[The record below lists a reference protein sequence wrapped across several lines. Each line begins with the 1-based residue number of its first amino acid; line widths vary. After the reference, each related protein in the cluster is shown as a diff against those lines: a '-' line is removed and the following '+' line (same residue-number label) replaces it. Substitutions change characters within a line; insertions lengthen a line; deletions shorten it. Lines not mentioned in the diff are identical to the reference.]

1 MNRLLLVLFGAGLIP
16 IVPAGFFL
24 FYYQSQSKTNIT
36 ALEQSVSQMAAL
48 MTERETQDLS
58 RRLERM
64 WAPGTKYVDPANLER
79 ALRANPEFLYM
90 AFTGADGREILSGGA
105 PELRRFFGF
114 LDIGDTRLFRTAAE
128 GGRISIGQFEML
140 YDMPLCRMVYPLG
153 GGYFAFA
160 AVNLRDLVEKLHS
173 QRLGATGG
181 LLLADAEGGSLAFSR
196 SLEKFDRQAVRSM
209 TALGPVFEFEGAR
222 GVYVGAAARVRGFDL
237 YAVALEERAEAF
249 SGINRIIWLMA
260 FLLLGVATAFYFSAL
275 AFTRSLAAPVGALLA
290 GAARVSGGDF
300 RTAVAGGAQFSELS
314 ELITAF
320 NSMMREVERYH
331 GIQVE
336 KVFEEKQKLELLV
349 SLIHDAIILCDF
361 RGELLYANAAAEV
374 LLGVNEPQA
383 PKGPTL
389 RRKVADLVY
398 LKSEAG
404 DGVIGY
410 DTPAGKKYFQ
420 VNLQTLAAKTQRP
433 AVFMVLRDV
442 TLERE
447 VQKVKEEFFHSVAHD
462 LRAPLLTMQGYINL
476 LEREFAPGAKQAGY
490 VNSVRASSDRLFKML
505 ENILDISRME
515 AGHLKP
521 DLRKLNAAEFLA
533 ASAESFRALFE
544 EKGVALNVDAAGA
557 GAAEF
562 SADSALLR
570 RVMEN
575 LLSNA
580 WKFTPPGGSV
590 TASARAEN
598 GGVVFTVADTGP
610 GIPPDQLEAVFER
623 YKRLK
628 TGEGET
634 GFGLGLAIARKIV
647 QLHGGQIWAE
657 GGPGGVFKF
666 SVK

>member
-1 MNRLLLVLFGAGLIP
+1 MLFNFHHNRKPAVVLIILDGWGEAPAWGGNAPAAAQLPTISSLYKTAFHTSLVASGAAVGLPGHEQGNSEVGHLTIGSGRA
-16 IVPAGFFL
+16 IV
-24 FYYQSQSKTNIT
+24 
-36 ALEQSVSQMAAL
+36 
-48 MTERETQDLS
+48 QD
-58 RRLERM
+58 
-64 WAPGTKYVDPANLER
+64 
-79 ALRANPEFLYM
+79 
-90 AFTGADGREILSGGA
+90 
-105 PELRRFFGF
+105 
-114 LDIGDTRLFRTAAE
+114 RT
-128 GGRISIGQFEML
+128 RISNAIDDGSFFRNTVLIEAMQRVKQNGKTLHLIGL
-140 YDMPLCRMVYPLG
+140 VSDG
-153 GGYFAFA
+153 G
-160 AVNLRDLVEKLHS
+160 VHSHMDHLH
-173 QRLGATGG
+173 A
-181 LLLADAEGGSLAFSR
+181 LLADAEGGSLAFSR

-237 YAVALEERAEAF
+237 YALALEERAEAF
-249 SGINRIIWLMA
+249 SGINRSIWLMA

-628 TGEGET
+628 TGEGEA